1 MAADLLIGSRWAGC
15 RPFPLTFAPTLPIEH
30 VMPTAATSLQEL
42 SGLLWRERDVLQQ
55 LLVIL
60 HAGAE
65 VVECEGLLR
74 SISSLELHRAITTR
88 EVAIEL
94 GLDGEQSLDD
104 LATASHGEWAE
115 MLASHREELHRLA
128 ADVTAM
134 LADRDTGSRL
144 GLQRSLVEFLA

>member
-1 MAADLLIGSRWAGC
+1 MGRLS
-15 RPFPLTFAPTLPIEH
+15 PFPLTFPAALPIEH
-30 VMPTAATSLQEL
+30 SMPTAATSLQEL

-88 EVAIEL
+88 EVAVEL
-94 GLDGEQSLDD
+94 GLDGEPSLRD
-104 LATASHGEWAE
+104 LASVSDGEWGE
-115 MLASHREELHRLA
+115 MLAGHRDELHRLA
-128 ADVTAM
+128 DDVEAK
-134 LADRDTGSRL
+134 LAERAAGPRSV
-144 GLQRSLVEFLA
+144 LQRSLVEFLA